1 MPGASPRAK
10 EADRTRVGIFLFLL
24 IIHAFCV
31 QIINTMIM
39 ESNSI
44 AAAGDYDDESLSR
57 SLQLWGRTHRN
68 WLADGLGCVLLLPLQ
83 RIRQD
88 VLFCTN
94 IPSVHGETEDDERE
108 TGFRLVRRENQ
119 TGMNS

>member
-44 AAAGDYDDESLSR
+44 AAAAGDYDDESLSR
-57 SLQLWGRTHRN
+57 SLPELIAIG
-68 WLADGLGCVLLLPLQ
+68 WLMVLA
-83 RIRQD
+83 
-88 VLFCTN
+88 LFC
-94 IPSVHGETEDDERE
+94 SVAAAKDSAGCIVLHEHPFGTR
-108 TGFRLVRRENQ
+108 GK
-119 TGMNS
+119 